1 MATNDIFSGSLG
13 PITAQPVINSI
24 TPVDGAQS
32 YMSQPGGYF
41 DKFGNFV
48 NSGPSTPLDF
58 EGNPIIGYTAV
69 QPPDGSTWTYDDV
82 GNRTASPIPPAYTEM
97 PQMPESILYDGG
109 LGPISAQPVINTVL
123 QTPSNAAYS
132 LPTLQKSSDYF
143 ESYFPVT
150 VTGGTTNPM
159 VGADVVQGPNPQALG
174 LDPILAAIQSQYTPQ
189 TFTHS
194 GGSYGAG
201 RFIDDTFGTGGG
213 GAPVT
218 APSWFTPGEF
228 DINAYS
234 SNLPTEVAEQVA
246 TGSVYGGDSP
256 TSNLGTYDPNDPY
269 ASWNALQ
276 IPRIGQNLIGS
287 LIPGAGLAIG
297 AAQGYQ
303 NAQLANA
310 MQTGVGAYGGEP
322 NMGASS
328 LKSALLGAI
337 GQQEQGVENARALS
351 SQFSSPES
359 MYGYFDAAQD
369 PATNPVAAI
378 SQGLLANAGNQS
390 TLTPDQVGVIG
401 QAVGAAIN
409 DYVSQGMTLDQAT
422 NAASLDFGVVP
433 ATIAPSATQ
442 SWSPAASNDAFMA
455 AIGQPTSPV
464 GDPIAAMNELEGW
477 TNTAPSTPV
486 VGTSDNGGMG
496 TPTSQ
501 TGGIVTSGDG
511 SFVRSGD
518 GSVVTWGD
526 YTAPSV
532 APAGNNPDEADPSD
546 TSGGG
551 GGGTSTKIVCTAMN
565 QSYGFGSY
573 RNAIWLKYSADKMTK
588 AHEAG
593 YHAIFLPLV
602 DLAYKRNNKPIR
614 IALEHIAR
622 HRTAD
627 LRAEMRGSKR
637 DTLGRAYR
645 FVLEPLC
652 YVVGKIKGY

>member
-1 MATNDIFSGSLG
+1 MADTNNSGFLSG
-13 PITAQPVINSI
+13 ITSPISAQPILSDGS
-24 TPVDGAQS
+24 PVSVGDVF
-32 YMSQPGGYF
+32 MSQPAGYF
-41 DKFGNFV
+41 DKLGNFV
-48 NSGPSTPLDF
+48 SSSPSTPVDW
-58 EGNPIIGYTAV
+58 EGRAF
-69 QPPDGSTWTYDDV
+69 SL
-82 GNRTASPIPPAYTEM
+82 PPAYTEM
-97 PQMPESILYDGG
+97 PQMPVGVSVDNVDIFNGG
-109 LGPISAQPVINTVL
+109 LGPISAQPVANTLPQMPVAVA
-123 QTPSNAAYS
+123 SNVT
-132 LPTLQKSSDYF
+132 TLKNPADYF
-143 ESYFPVT
+143 ASYFPT
-150 VTGGTTNPM
+150 TITGGTTNPM
-159 VGADVVQGPNPQALG
+159 VGADVVQGQNPQALG
-174 LDPILAAIQSQYTPQ
+174 LDPIIAAIQSQYTPQ
-189 TFTHS
+189 TFTQS

-201 RFIDDTFGTGGG
+201 RFIDDTFGTGGSST
-213 GAPVT
+213 PVT
-218 APSWFTPGEF
+218 TPSWFTPGEF

-234 SNLPTEVAEQVA
+234 SNLPTQVAEQVA
-246 TGSVYGGDSP
+246 TGSIYGGDSP
-256 TSNLGTYDPNDPY
+256 TSNLSTYDPNDPY

-328 LKSALLGAI
+328 LKSTLLGAI

-378 SQGLLANAGNQS
+378 SQSLLSNAGDQS

-409 DYVSQGMTLDQAT
+409 DYVSQGMTLSQAT

-442 SWSPAASNDAFMA
+442 SWSPAASNDAFMS
-455 AIGQPTSPV
+455 AIGQPTAPV

-477 TNTAPSTPV
+477 TNTAPVTPV
-486 VGTSDNGGMG
+486 VGTSDNGGQG

-518 GSVVTWGD
+518 GSVVGWGD
-526 YTAPSV
+526 FSAPAP
-532 APAGNNPDEADPSD
+532 APAGNNPDEASSD
-546 TSGGG
+546 SGGG
-551 GGGTSTKIVCTAMN
+551 GGKIVCTAMN
-565 QSYGFGSY
+565 EAYGFGSF
-573 RNAIWLKYSADKMTK
+573 RNRIWLKYSAEHMTK

-593 YHAIFLPLV
+593 YHTLFLPLV
-602 DLAYKRNNKPIR
+602 DLAYKKNVKPLR
-614 IALEHIAR
+614 VVLENIAR
-622 HRTAD
+622 HRSAD

-637 DTLGRAYR
+637 DKLGRAYR

-652 YVVGKIKGY
+652 YIVGKLKGY

>member
-1 MATNDIFSGSLG
+1 MAD
-13 PITAQPVINSI
+13 
-24 TPVDGAQS
+24 
-32 YMSQPGGYF
+32 
-41 DKFGNFV
+41 NF
-48 NSGPSTPLDF
+48 
-58 EGNPIIGYTAV
+58 A
-69 QPPDGSTWTYDDV
+69 
-82 GNRTASPIPPAYTEM
+82 
-97 PQMPESILYDGG
+97 
-109 LGPISAQPVINTVL
+109 
-123 QTPSNAAYS
+123 
-132 LPTLQKSSDYF
+132 
-143 ESYFPVT
+143 SYFPVT

-159 VGADVVQGPNPQALG
+159 VGADVVQGSNPQALG

-213 GAPVT
+213 GTPVT

-246 TGSVYGGDSP
+246 TSSVYGGDSP

-401 QAVGAAIN
+401 QAVGATIN

-422 NAASLDFGVVP
+422 NAASLDFGIVP

-477 TNTAPSTPV
+477 TNTAAPVTTPA
-486 VGTSDNGGMG
+486 SDSSSA
-496 TPTSQ
+496 PTEAP
-501 TGGIVTSGDG
+501 TGGYVTDSRGNIVTSGDG
-511 SFVRSGD
+511 TA
-518 GSVVTWGD
+518 VTWGTGAPSYTPTENEQSFARTD
-526 YTAPSV
+526 GYTADVPS
-532 APAGNNPDEADPSD
+532 ASQGGYDPTSGYD
-546 TSGGG
+546 TDTDSGGG
-551 GGGTSTKIVCTAMN
+551 GGGSSKIVCTAMN

-573 RNAIWLKYSADKMTK
+573 RNAIWLKYSADRMTK
-588 AHEAG
+588 AHEVG

-602 DLAYKRNNKPIR
+602 DLAYKRNNKPVR

>member
-1 MATNDIFSGSLG
+1 MAD
-13 PITAQPVINSI
+13 
-24 TPVDGAQS
+24 
-32 YMSQPGGYF
+32 
-41 DKFGNFV
+41 NF
-48 NSGPSTPLDF
+48 
-58 EGNPIIGYTAV
+58 A
-69 QPPDGSTWTYDDV
+69 
-82 GNRTASPIPPAYTEM
+82 
-97 PQMPESILYDGG
+97 
-109 LGPISAQPVINTVL
+109 
-123 QTPSNAAYS
+123 
-132 LPTLQKSSDYF
+132 
-143 ESYFPVT
+143 SYFPVT

-328 LKSALLGAI
+328 LKSTLLGAI

-433 ATIAPSATQ
+433 ATIAPSATE

-477 TNTAPSTPV
+477 TNTAAPVTTSTSDSSSTP
-486 VGTSDNGGMG
+486 TEA
-496 TPTSQ
+496 P
-501 TGGIVTSGDG
+501 TGGYVTDSRGNIVTSGDG
-511 SFVRSGD
+511 TA
-518 GSVVTWGD
+518 VTWGTGAPSYTPTANEQSFAASD
-526 YTAPSV
+526 GYTADVPS
-532 APAGNNPDEADPSD
+532 ASQGGYDPTSGYD
-546 TSGGG
+546 TDTDSGGG
-551 GGGTSTKIVCTAMN
+551 GSSKIVCTAMN

-602 DLAYKRNNKPIR
+602 DLAYKRDNKPVR